1 MNQFL
6 RSEMIFGEVS
16 MLKISRAKIAVFGIG
31 GVGGA
36 VVEAL
41 VRGGVG
47 AIDLIDDDT
56 VSLSNLNRQVIAL
69 HSTIGR
75 DKVDVMKDR
84 LLDINPNLRIKTFKL
99 FYLPENAD
107 EVDLSVYDYIV
118 DAVDTVKAKLE
129 LVTRAW
135 QLGVPII
142 SAMGAGNK
150 LDISKLTLTDIYKTS
165 ACPLA
170 RVMRCELRKRGI
182 PELKVVYSTEVPI
195 KPIQLERVSEPDG
208 GYLPSEIT
216 PRSASR
222 RVIPGSSSFV
232 PPAMGLMIAGEVL
245 REISISGKSL

>member
-1 MNQFL
+1 MNQFSRAEL
-6 RSEMIFGEVS
+6 IFGEIG
-16 MLKISRAKIAVFGIG
+16 MLKISQAKIAVFGIG
-31 GVGGA
+31 GVGGTVA
-36 VVEAL
+36 EAL

-56 VSLSNLNRQVIAL
+56 VSLSNLNRQIIAL

-75 DKVDVMKDR
+75 DKVDVMKER
-84 LLDINPNLRIKTFKL
+84 LLDINPDLSIKIFKL
-99 FYLPENAD
+99 FYLPENAH
-107 EVDLSVYDYIV
+107 EVDLSLYDYIV

-170 RVMRCELRKRGI
+170 RVMRCELRRRGI
-182 PELKVVYSTEVPI
+182 PKLKVVYSTEVPI
-195 KPIQLERVSEPDG
+195 KPVRSEREIELDG
-208 GYLPSEIT
+208 GILSGDMT
-216 PRSASR
+216 PT
-222 RVIPGSSSFV
+222 PSSSRCGPTSV
-232 PPAMGLMIAGEVL
+232 
-245 REISISGKSL
+245 RSLTRRSTTS